1 MLCEGSPLLFYTP
14 WGPVTPMGM
23 YRGARRLSQS
33 RRADQGADW
42 GADRGAKRSIA
53 PVLDYLAQSMAPC
66 LDNLAQSLAPGLD
79 NLCWQRSRPG
89 RDPGLAID
97 RLLLLYILF
106 PDALRG

>member
-23 YRGARRLSQS
+23 YRGARRL
-33 RRADQGADW
+33 DQQTGERT
-42 GADRGAKRSIA
+42 GETRSIA

-89 RDPGLAID
+89 RDPGQAEIQ
-97 RLLLLYILF
+97 
-106 PDALRG
+106 AWA